1 MSFVVIVFIFSLSGI
16 ILALLNNDLAI
27 EKKSNYQL
35 MKKYNRIMN
44 DIKDEKQIIK
54 KIEVKKEELKNLDE
68 ENKKNIVVELQS
80 VKDFYSMLKNIKNS
94 TDNIIKNKDSGSQ

>member
-1 MSFVVIVFIFSLSGI
+1 MQYSLSFVILVFIFSISGI

-44 DIKDEKQIIK
+44 DIEDEKEFIK
-54 KIEVKKEELKNLDE
+54 KIKEKEEELKNLDE
-68 ENKKNIVVELQS
+68 ENKKNIENEIKKIFDEEKKQ
-80 VKDFYSMLKNIKNS
+80 KKEEGKRKN
-94 TDNIIKNKDSGSQ
+94 

>member
-1 MSFVVIVFIFSLSGI
+1 MQYSLSFVILVFIFSISGI

-35 MKKYNRIMN
+35 IKKYNRIMN

-54 KIEVKKEELKNLDE
+54 KIEEKEEELKNSDE
-68 ENKKNIVVELQS
+68 ENKKNIENEIKMIFDEEKKQ
-80 VKDFYSMLKNIKNS
+80 KKEEGIRKN
-94 TDNIIKNKDSGSQ
+94 

>member
-1 MSFVVIVFIFSLSGI
+1 MQYSLSFVILVFIFSISGI

-54 KIEVKKEELKNLDE
+54 KIEVKEEELKNLDE
-68 ENKKNIVVELQS
+68 ENKKNIE
-80 VKDFYSMLKNIKNS
+80 NEIKKIF
-94 TDNIIKNKDSGSQ
+94 DEEKKQKKRRRNKKKLI

>member
-1 MSFVVIVFIFSLSGI
+1 MQYSLSFVILVFIFSISGI

-54 KIEVKKEELKNLDE
+54 KIEEKEEELKNLDE
-68 ENKKNIVVELQS
+68 ENKKNIE
-80 VKDFYSMLKNIKNS
+80 NEIKKIFDEEKKQKKEEGIRN
-94 TDNIIKNKDSGSQ
+94 N

>member
-1 MSFVVIVFIFSLSGI
+1 MQYSLSFVILVFIFSFSGI

-44 DIKDEKQIIK
+44 DIKDVKQIIK
-54 KIEVKKEELKNLDE
+54 KIEVKEEELKNLDE
-68 ENKKNIVVELQS
+68 ENKKNIEKEIKKIFDEEKKQ
-80 VKDFYSMLKNIKNS
+80 KKEEGIRKN
-94 TDNIIKNKDSGSQ
+94 